1 MSKSGCEAIPIERPS
16 SIQSDS
22 PSEFVRRNAD
32 TARSPSSTST
42 GSTKLFGGEASLGMA
57 RAREARL
64 ATRRS

>member
-1 MSKSGCEAIPIERPS
+1 MPIDSPS

-22 PSEFVRRNAD
+22 PSEFVRRYAD
-32 TARSPSSTST
+32 TASRPSSSRI
-42 GSTKLFGGEASLGMA
+42 GSTKLFGSEASLGMA

>member
-1 MSKSGCEAIPIERPS
+1 MSNSGWEAIPIDSPS

-22 PSEFVRRNAD
+22 PSEFVRRKAD
-32 TARSPSSTST
+32 TASRPSRTT
-42 GSTKLFGGEASLGMA
+42 AGSTKRFGREPSLGIV